1 MSKSKGNIVRARP
14 INKVVG
20 IEGLRY
26 YLLRDIVFGQDGNF
40 SFDALVER
48 YNSDLANGLGNL
60 ASRTLAM
67 IQQYFE
73 GRIPAPP
80 NLMDGDLPAL
90 ASETIPKALGHFEAF
105 EFSRG
110 LEAIWALIGAVD
122 KFIVE
127 QKPWV
132 LAKSDAPADREKLQT
147 ALYQAAEVV
156 RIVTALVYP
165 VMPKAASKIW
175 AQLGQAGSLSDFR
188 WNDLQWGG
196 LKAGTQLG
204 KTEAVFPRL
213 DVEESIK
220 KMSELEQDALKEQ
233 AAVMGK
239 TADAA
244 APEKT
249 EKPQNAEK
257 TEEAIAKIGI
267 EDFAKVELRVGVIKS
282 AVKVPKADRLLHL
295 MVDLAEA
302 EPRSIVAGIAL
313 AYEPESLIG
322 RKVVVVANLQPRKL
336 RGLES
341 NGMIVAA
348 TGPDGK
354 PALVGFHEDAP
365 VGARLS

>member
-1 MSKSKGNIVRARP
+1 
-14 INKVVG
+14 
-20 IEGLRY
+20 LRY

-73 GRIPAPP
+73 GRIPSAA
-80 NLMDGDLPAL
+80 NLNDGDLPAL
-90 ASETIPKALGHFEAF
+90 ASETIPKAVGHFEAF

-132 LAKSDAPADREKLQT
+132 LAKSDAPADCEKLQT

-156 RIVTALVYP
+156 RVVTALVYP

-188 WNDLQWGG
+188 WKDLQWGG
-196 LKAGTQLG
+196 LKADTQLG

-244 APEKT
+244 APEQPEKT
-249 EKPQNAEK
+249 EKPQDAGK
-257 TEEAIAKIGI
+257 TEEAIPKIGI
-267 EDFAKVELRVGVIKS
+267 EDFVKVELRVGVIKS

-313 AYEPESLIG
+313 AYDPESLIG

>member
-1 MSKSKGNIVRARP
+1 
-14 INKVVG
+14 
-20 IEGLRY
+20 
-26 YLLRDIVFGQDGNF
+26 
-40 SFDALVER
+40 
-48 YNSDLANGLGNL
+48 
-60 ASRTLAM
+60 
-67 IQQYFE
+67 
-73 GRIPAPP
+73 
-80 NLMDGDLPAL
+80 
-90 ASETIPKALGHFEAF
+90 
-105 EFSRG
+105 
-110 LEAIWALIGAVD
+110 
-122 KFIVE
+122 
-127 QKPWV
+127 
-132 LAKSDAPADREKLQT
+132 
-147 ALYQAAEVV
+147 
-156 RIVTALVYP
+156 
-165 VMPKAASKIW
+165 
-175 AQLGQAGSLSDFR
+175 
-188 WNDLQWGG
+188 
-196 LKAGTQLG
+196 
-204 KTEAVFPRL
+204 
-213 DVEESIK
+213 
-220 KMSELEQDALKEQ
+220 MSELEQDALKEQ

-239 TADAA
+239 TTDPA

-249 EKPQNAEK
+249 ENAAKPEKPQDAEK
-257 TEEAIAKIGI
+257 TEEAIPKIGI

>member
-1 MSKSKGNIVRARP
+1 
-14 INKVVG
+14 
-20 IEGLRY
+20 
-26 YLLRDIVFGQDGNF
+26 
-40 SFDALVER
+40 
-48 YNSDLANGLGNL
+48 
-60 ASRTLAM
+60 M

-73 GRIPAPP
+73 GRVPAPH
-80 NLMDGDLPAL
+80 NIDGGDLPAL
-90 ASETIPKALGHFEAF
+90 AAETIPKTLAHFEAF

-132 LAKSDAPADREKLQT
+132 LAKSEAAADQEQLRD
-147 ALYQAAEVV
+147 ALYRAAEVV
-156 RIVTALVYP
+156 RVVTALVYP

-175 AQLGQAGSLSDFR
+175 AQLGQPGSLSDFR

-220 KMSELEQDALKEQ
+220 KMSELEQEALKEQ
-233 AAVMGK
+233 ASVMGK
-239 TADAA
+239 AAEAA
-244 APEKT
+244 APKQPQ
-249 EKPQNAEK
+249 KPEAPEQP
-257 TEEAIAKIGI
+257 EEAIPKIGI
-267 EDFAKVELRVGVIKS
+267 EDFVKVELRVGVVKS

-295 MVDLAEA
+295 TVDLGEA

-336 RGLES
+336 RGLVS